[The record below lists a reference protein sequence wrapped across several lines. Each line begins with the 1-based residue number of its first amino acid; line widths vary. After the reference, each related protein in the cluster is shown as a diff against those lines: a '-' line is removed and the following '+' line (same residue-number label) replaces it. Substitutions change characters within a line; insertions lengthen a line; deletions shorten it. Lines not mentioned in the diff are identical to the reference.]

1 MNISHE
7 ISGDFDLCFGI
18 KKGNLKNVQLL
29 KKTVAKFLLSLLII
43 NPMFHLRR
51 NQVVGIY

>member
-1 MNISHE
+1 MNISRE

-18 KKGNLKNVQLL
+18 KKVNLKNVQLL
-29 KKTVAKFLLSLLII
+29 KKTVAKFLFLLFIV
-43 NPMFHLRR
+43 NPMFHLRK

>member
-18 KKGNLKNVQLL
+18 KKVNLKNVQLL

>member
-7 ISGDFDLCFGI
+7 TSGDFDLCFGI
-18 KKGNLKNVQLL
+18 KNVNLKNVQLL
-29 KKTVAKFLLSLLII
+29 KKPVAKFLLLLFIV
-43 NPMFHLRR
+43 NPMFHLRK